1 MKFSQAVALGFAPLA
16 MAGRARRSNMLQ
28 PVVARNEMLA
38 AREIGFLNGMSGAG
52 FTAHSKTEI
61 VIIWANPGGE
71 HPTQT
76 YNEKITVTETVTV
89 PAGQHETIV
98 PAPDGGH
105 QTITEG
111 ETATVPH
118 AAATHTV
125 TVGGPAG
132 LIFQPDQL
140 EHVPV
145 GDMVIFEFLSK
156 NHTVTQSPFDTPC
169 DALEGGMDTGFQ
181 PNPDDSITPAPQV
194 AMQVTTDKPLCKFHH
209 LGTHLMALSPNTQ
222 S

>member
-1 MKFSQAVALGFAPLA
+1 MGFAPLA
-16 MAGRARRSNMLQ
+16 MAGRSRRSNMLQ
-28 PVVARNEMLA
+28 PPVARDQMLA
-38 AREIGFLNGMSGAG
+38 AREIGFLNGMSGEG
-52 FTAHSKTEI
+52 FTAHAKTEI

-76 YNEKITVTETVTV
+76 YNEKVTVTETVTV
-89 PAGQHETIV
+89 
-98 PAPDGGH
+98 APGGH
-105 QTITEG
+105 QTVIPGADGNKHTITEG

-125 TVGGPAG
+125 TVGGPGG

-140 EHVPV
+140 QHVPV

-169 DALEGGMDTGFQ
+169 DALDGGMDTGFQ
-181 PNPDDSITPAPQV
+181 PNPENSLSPPPQV
-194 AMQVTTDKPLCKFHH
+194 AMQVTTDKPLCKFPIS
-209 LGTHLMALSPNTQ
+209 TALY
-222 S
+222 